1 MTHIIRFLGVATLV
15 AVAARD
21 GGAVAHGDSL
31 QAALSE
37 QQNLALQLAAQKDSL
52 TRVVLDADLFLG
64 QMDSTIRTVRGL
76 PRSRQASSEGPLQD
90 QVTARKEM
98 LERVDALVARAKS
111 TASQLAAAQKK
122 QAELEASNTELK
134 ATLDLQQAKLAED
147 AQMIADLGATIE
159 RQRLQIARL
168 EGSIDSLT
176 GEYRTLGSRH
186 YQAYVVIGTEKELID
201 KGVIVKEGGAN
212 LLVARVGRTVQPAR
226 VLDVADFQPIDQRE
240 VSEIQVPDTTKKY
253 RLVSRQ
259 SLDAAE
265 TEWREGTEFR
275 GNLKIA
281 NKDEFWAPSRF
292 LILVTQ

>member
-1 MTHIIRFLGVATLV
+1 MTYPIRVLGVAALV
-15 AVAARD
+15 AVAACD
-21 GGAVAHGDSL
+21 GGAVARGDSL
-31 QAALSE
+31 QTALTE

-52 TRVVLDADLFLG
+52 TRVVLDADAFLG

-76 PRSRQASSEGPLQD
+76 PRGTQASTEGPLQD

-98 LERVDALVARAKS
+98 LDRVEALVARAKG

-122 QAELEASNTELK
+122 VAELEASSAEMQAK
-134 ATLDLQQAKLAED
+134 LDLQAAKLAED
-147 AQMIADLGATIE
+147 AQMIADLGVTID

-168 EGSIDSLT
+168 EGSIDSLNS
-176 GEYRTLGSRH
+176 EYRTLGSRH

-240 VSEIQVPDTTKKY
+240 VSEIQVPDTTKRY
-253 RLVSRQ
+253 RVVSRQ
-259 SLDAAE
+259 TLDAAE
-265 TEWREGTEFR
+265 TEWREGTTFR

-292 LILVTQ
+292 LILVAQ